1 LNAKVNAKRSINATT
16 KPIDR
21 VRKVSSYHGKSSKGP
36 EKKTTRSLSRVR
48 YEMRKR
54 KESCL
59 MRFPLALALSLLLL
73 ASVAVVGNLVALRAV
88 PDFASVGVDD
98 GTLGNV
104 RALAVSLLAGK
115 EVVEGAAILEIF
127 GDVAIKV

>member
-1 LNAKVNAKRSINATT
+1 
-16 KPIDR
+16 
-21 VRKVSSYHGKSSKGP
+21 
-36 EKKTTRSLSRVR
+36 
-48 YEMRKR
+48 
-54 KESCL
+54 

-104 RALAVSLLAGK
+104 RALAMPLLAGK